1 MNFYE
6 RLDSYFEMFSAA
18 KKLKIKEA
26 KELAT
31 KIKICENEKDKN
43 KLYED
48 LLMGTIHQ
56 LYKFIKENDL
66 LFLCENGFVE
76 FDDLISSLTLAWAEN
91 LDDRLLAVG
100 RYDTLFSRDYFECVA
115 EKLGIE
121 DLSDSLKIRSC
132 GYLGALASYY
142 RDKDNDNSLSPYFD
156 YTFASGTDCTSE
168 RKKKTISVIEKGYQL
183 YKDNCFVNSDNTALL
198 GFYGMIFTSY
208 ILNEGSYDRADTFLF
223 DEVICEKLD
232 IDDIISDSFIISE
245 QQREVLIQRF
255 GFDGLGERTL
265 EEVGLNMGLT
275 KSRIN
280 QICKDSFKR
289 LRKNIK

>member
-1 MNFYE
+1 MDLYE
-6 RLDSYFEMFSAA
+6 RLDSYFEMFKNS
-18 KKLKIKEA
+18 KKLNIKEA
-26 KELAT
+26 KELA
-31 KIKICENEKDKN
+31 KEIKKTDNQIKRNC
-43 KLYED
+43 LYEE
-48 LLMGTIHQ
+48 LLNGTIHEV
-56 LYKFIKENDL
+56 YKFIKENDL
-66 LFLCENGFVE
+66 LFLCDRGFVE
-76 FDDLISSLTLAWAEN
+76 FDDLISSLTLAWVEN
-91 LDDRLLAVG
+91 LDDRLLDVG
-100 RYDTLFSRDYFECVA
+100 RYSTLFSRDFFESVA
-115 EKLGIE
+115 EKLGVL
-121 DLSDSLKIRSC
+121 DLSDTLKIRGS

-156 YTFASGTDCTSE
+156 YTFASGTDCTIE

-208 ILNEGSYDRADTFLF
+208 ILNEGSYDRTDTFLF
-223 DEVICEKLD
+223 DEGICEKLD